1 MLYSKVFGGS
11 CLVKRINGKKNGL
24 KSKIEENLENFSN
37 RIHNAIFD
45 VEKFYFLENV

>member
-1 MLYSKVFGGS
+1 MLYSKIFGGS
-11 CLVKRINGKKNGL
+11 CLVKRINGKKNCL